1 MLDEFHEAAGAMNH
15 RGLLGRLCNPAGYSD
30 FEEDVGNF
38 YYATT
43 LFHLRCSEDELV
55 LEALDRMYNL
65 NIF

>member
-1 MLDEFHEAAGAMNH
+1 M
-15 RGLLGRLCNPAGYSD
+15 
-30 FEEDVGNF
+30 GNF

-55 LEALDRMYNL
+55 LEVLDRMYNL